1 MRCYS
6 VIQVHEPT
14 SQFRETFYGEH
25 ERNIET
31 LFRELLRESGVDENE
46 NKQLIQHLNIIE
58 EKLKSNQSSKFWWQT
73 LRITLV
79 LISLTCAYLTYTY
92 QVWVWLTGVLAP
104 LPIIFFI
111 LNGIIKESQ
120 TLIDDLEHDRDSHI
134 RRARQQMA
142 PLNALYDWHQAL
154 ALVSQT
160 LPVIAFDSVLT
171 SERLSYLRTFFGWDD
186 SWNTDKS
193 IKCVHS
199 ALLYGN
205 PVLLTQYIQHW
216 IGFKP
221 YQGSL
226 RIDWTEQVRNSKGNW
241 ETQTRSETLNATVT
255 KPFPEYA
262 DRTEVLHFH
271 DAARNLVFSR
281 QPSGM
286 PKNETGWLG
295 KVVLWWKKNQLRK
308 EATNTKRNFTPMAN
322 QDFDAIFAALDRNHD
337 LEFRLLFTVLA
348 QQEILKV
355 LRDSEHGFGDDFKYT
370 KRNMVTF
377 IEPEHMNQVDF
388 SCNPA
393 IFHSYDLGAA
403 RRFFRHYHAA
413 FFKSL
418 YFGIAPLLSI
428 PEYHLPTEHRTVD
441 DSDTSASFWEMES
454 VSNHRG
460 DSPFQHP
467 QCVTRN
473 LIKTSQMAQAD
484 GSQSVS
490 VTAYGYMGTPRVDY
504 VTVRGGDQ
512 NYHDV
517 PVHWTEYNEV
527 TQTSSMRVMDA
538 SFAEASTLTMQGSS
552 PAKTVQF
559 KSLLSVILG

>member
-14 SQFRETFYGEH
+14 SLFKETFYGEH
-25 ERNIET
+25 EKNIET
-31 LFRELLRESGVDENE
+31 LFRELLLKSGVDENE
-46 NKQLIQHLNIIE
+46 NKKLIQHLNAIL
-58 EKLKSNQSSKFWWQT
+58 EKLKSNQASNFWWQT
-73 LRITLV
+73 LRVTLF

-111 LNGIIKESQ
+111 LNGIIKESG
-120 TLIDDLEHDRDSHI
+120 TLINDLEQDQNAHI
-134 RRARQQMA
+134 RRAWQQMS

-154 ALVSQT
+154 MLVSQT
-160 LPVIAFDSVLT
+160 LPVITFDSLLT
-171 SERLSYLRTFFGWDD
+171 SERLSYLRASFGWDD

-193 IKCVHS
+193 VKCVHS
-199 ALLYGN
+199 TLLYGN
-205 PVLLTQYIQHW
+205 PVLLTQYIHHW
-216 IGFKP
+216 IGSKQ
-221 YQGSL
+221 YRGSL
-226 RIDWTEQVRNSKGNW
+226 QIYWTEQVKDSKGNW
-241 ETQTRSETLNATVT
+241 QTQPRSETLNAYVN

-281 QPSGM
+281 QPSGI
-286 PKNETGWLG
+286 PKNETAWLG

-308 EATNTKRNFTPMAN
+308 EARNKKRNFTPMAN
-322 QDFDAIFAALDRNHD
+322 QDFDALFAALNRNNEQ
-337 LEFRLLFTVLA
+337 EFRFLFTVLA

-355 LRDSEHGFGDDFKYT
+355 LRDSELGFGDDFNYT
-370 KRNMVTF
+370 KQNMVTF
-377 IEPEHMNQVDF
+377 IEAQHMNQVDF

-393 IFHSYDLGAA
+393 MFHSYDMGAA

-413 FFKSL
+413 FFRSL

-428 PEYHLPTEHRTVD
+428 PEYHLPTEHRPVD
-441 DSDTSASFWEMES
+441 VSQPSASFWEMES
-454 VSNHRG
+454 VANHRG
-460 DSPFQHP
+460 ESTFQHP

-473 LIKTSQMAQAD
+473 LLKTTQMAQDD

-490 VTAYGYMGTPRVDY
+490 VIAYGYMGTPRVDY

-517 PVHWTEYNEV
+517 AVHWIEYNEV

-538 SFAEASTLTMQGSS
+538 SFAEASTFSKEGNS
-552 PAKTVQF
+552 PAETLQF
-559 KSLLSVILG
+559 KSLWSVIQG